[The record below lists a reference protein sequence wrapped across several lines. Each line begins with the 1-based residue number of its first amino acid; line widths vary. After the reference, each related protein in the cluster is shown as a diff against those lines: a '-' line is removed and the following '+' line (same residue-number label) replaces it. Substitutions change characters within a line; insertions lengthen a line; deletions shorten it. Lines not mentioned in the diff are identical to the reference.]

1 MTTQNEEIILN
12 LFIRKELKVLNS
24 KVNVNGM
31 QE

>member
-1 MTTQNEEIILN
+1 MQNAEIILN

-31 QE
+31 KE

>member
-1 MTTQNEEIILN
+1 MQNAEIILN

>member
-1 MTTQNEEIILN
+1 MQNEEIILN

>member
-1 MTTQNEEIILN
+1 MQNAEIILN
-12 LFIRKELKVLNS
+12 FFIRKELKVLNS

>member
-1 MTTQNEEIILN
+1 MTMQNEEIILN